1 MRVTTQPYESSDGT
15 NTLGEKTYEQIEQ
28 ALDDQI
34 EYWEEQQAA
43 VALGQFL
50 EGDQEGA
57 EELER
62 IETEIFMGESLKTM
76 LETSVGEQL
85 IQRMQCRWSKDT
97 SRKTTIECEK
107 LPNTHRSKATSRK
120 HS

>member
-1 MRVTTQPYESSDGT
+1 MTQPYESSDGT

-28 ALDDQI
+28 ALDGQI

-50 EGDQEGA
+50 EGNQEGA

-76 LETSVGEQL
+76 LEASVGE
-85 IQRMQCRWSKDT
+85 T
-97 SRKTTIECEK
+97 V
-107 LPNTHRSKATSRK
+107 NTENAVQIVQGYLQKNNY
-120 HS
+120 